1 MKKAIAVL
9 ALGLAWVPALLKAE
23 NPGLRAS
30 DYFPALVGGHRTYE
44 YLKPDKGEASA
55 GTFTVK
61 CIESQPQSGGTLR
74 VVLETQEGGRS
85 FRDRY
90 LVSGD
95 RVEHTAAGDE
105 TFSGDFTFKL
115 PKRGKAA
122 AWSIRE
128 KNGTLHRSKA
138 VFGKARVYQKTYP
151 DCVVVTEKVI
161 RHGGTQNT
169 VLYYYAKGTGL
180 VAMEV
185 YSKTMKLLQPQ
196 SIALVDK

>member
-1 MKKAIAVL
+1 MKRAISVL
-9 ALGLAWVPALLKAE
+9 ALGLAWMPSLLNAE
-23 NPGLRAS
+23 NPTLRAS
-30 DYFPALVGGHRTYE
+30 GYFPAVVGGHWTYE
-44 YLKPDKGEASA
+44 YLKPDKGETSA
-55 GTFTVK
+55 GSFTVK
-61 CIESQPQSGGTLR
+61 CIESQPKPDGTLR
-74 VVLETQEGGRS
+74 VVLETQEGGRPL
-85 FRDRY
+85 RDRY

-105 TFSGDFTFKL
+105 AFSGDFTFKL
-115 PKRGKAA
+115 PKAGQAA

-151 DCVVVTEKVI
+151 DCVVVTEKVL

-169 VLYYYAKGTGL
+169 VLYYYAKGIGL

-185 YSKTMKLLQPQ
+185 YSKGMKLLQPK
-196 SIALVDK
+196 SIALVQR